1 MQQKDMTLIL
11 GVSASAVS
19 RELSRNT
26 GKHCPEETN
35 AKALGCRKNAAKTLK
50 MTQEVCAFIEEK
62 IQLDYSLEQ
71 VSGWLIT
78 EKNIKISY
86 ERISQHVWANKRQ
99 GRELF
104 KHLGHSNKKRKKQ
117 CGSKDKRGQI
127 RNKVS
132 IDERPEIVEQKAR
145 IGDWE

>member
-35 AKALGCRKNAAKTLK
+35 AKALGRRKNAVKTLK
-50 MTQEVCAFIEEK
+50 MTKEVCAFIEEK

-104 KHLGHSNKKRKKQ
+104 KHLCHSNKKRKKQ
-117 CGSKDKRGQI
+117 YGSKDKRGQI

>member
-1 MQQKDMTLIL
+1 MKGYKQLTEIQRYQVESLKKVDMQQKDMTLIL

-62 IQLDYSLEQ
+62 I
-71 VSGWLIT
+71 
-78 EKNIKISY
+78 
-86 ERISQHVWANKRQ
+86 
-99 GRELF
+99 
-104 KHLGHSNKKRKKQ
+104 
-117 CGSKDKRGQI
+117 
-127 RNKVS
+127 
-132 IDERPEIVEQKAR
+132 
-145 IGDWE
+145 